1 MWLPPFIL
9 HTGGISP
16 LLLKTS
22 FPLRRKDNCLLWG
35 LAHLSHNSLS
45 ASFSKK
51 TSFYSSVHSSK
62 SVEVPWSTGWK
73 SFPLTC
79 PHAVIC
85 MSGAIKSSLPQM
97 GFYTYIALAQV
108 RKKRQIRSSL
118 LLDMPRSDNH
128 ETPSWRNFCEQRIHH
143 SFVEMEMQPTAPT
156 QSSLCIWHSVCS
168 WVFLS
173 LRETSAIEQRQ
184 SIGQSWNPSSI
195 YQSII
200 GKQASR
206 KISTM
211 MIHVLT
217 SCPPRSAFL

>member
-9 HTGGISP
+9 HTEGILP
-16 LLLKTS
+16 LLLKTY
-22 FPLRRKDNCLLWG
+22 FLLRRKDNCLLGG

-51 TSFYSSVHSSK
+51 TPFYSSVHSSK
-62 SVEVPWSTGWK
+62 SVEVPWSTGQK

-97 GFYTYIALAQV
+97 GFYTYIALARV

-128 ETPSWRNFCEQRIHH
+128 ETRHGGTLVSKGFTIPLLRWKCSPQLQHKVH
-143 SFVEMEMQPTAPT
+143 S
-156 QSSLCIWHSVCS
+156 
-168 WVFLS
+168 
-173 LRETSAIEQRQ
+173 
-184 SIGQSWNPSSI
+184 
-195 YQSII
+195 
-200 GKQASR
+200 ASDTLFAVGF
-206 KISTM
+206 S
-211 MIHVLT
+211 
-217 SCPPRSAFL
+217 